1 MLGVAAFAAVGLL
14 GVGLGAS
21 SDDHGGGVTPVHVG
35 RLTELEQSGTMRQML
50 RQHQDMLSQMQAT
63 MTPQMLQMM
72 RNDPMWQMLQ
82 SGEIIRLQEE
92 HEGDIDRMLAR

>member
-1 MLGVAAFAAVGLL
+1 VAALAAAGLL

-21 SDDHGGGVTPVHVG
+21 STNDGTGATWVHVG
-35 RLTELEQSGTMRQML
+35 RLTQLEQSGTMRQML
-50 RQHQDMLSQMQAT
+50 RRHQDMLSQMQAS

-82 SGEIIRLQEE
+82 SGDMIRLQEE
-92 HEGDIDRMLAR
+92 HEADIGRMLAR